1 MTASRKTALKFNIE
15 LNDKHQVY
23 IPGTTVKGNVVLE
36 ASKVE
41 KIHDIKI
48 VFFGEAR
55 TYWTVTTS
63 NSTSGRIYLYSDT
76 EEFFSNQLLH
86 LLSDGD
92 VQAECGQ
99 VITTGVHKFPFHF
112 QLPADGCPSSF
123 QSGELGADGSIR
135 YWLTATVTQP
145 TFKTTMQRD
154 ITVNEM
160 VDVNIPQLTAPLSNS
175 NEKTVCCLW
184 CASEPISL
192 SVTTDRGG
200 YCIGESIGITVKAK
214 NNSKRRVTTVRASL
228 KQKATLYAKDR
239 TFPHS
244 QPAERVEKNVI
255 QKIEGPGIEPGGTC
269 SWVNEPLLIPVTT
282 TPTINSCRIMI
293 LSYSLTVT
301 LALHYATDLHVTI
314 PITIGNMPY
323 EQQLLTAGKHL

>member
-1 MTASRKTALKFNIE
+1 MASKKTAVKFDIE
-15 LNDKHQVY
+15 LIGKRQVY
-23 IPGTTVKGNVVLE
+23 IPGTTVEGNVVLE
-36 ASKVE
+36 ASKAE

-48 VFFGEAR
+48 VFSGEAR
-55 TYWTVTTS
+55 TYWTVTVS
-63 NSTSGRIYLYSDT
+63 NSTSARIFLYSDT
-76 EEFFSNQLLH
+76 EVFFRNQLLH
-86 LLSDGD
+86 LLNDGD
-92 VQAECGQ
+92 NQECSE
-99 VITTGVHKFPFHF
+99 VITAGVHKFPFQF
-112 QLPADGCPSSF
+112 LLPADGCPSSF
-123 QSGELGADGSIR
+123 QSGALGTEGSIR

-145 TFKTTMQRD
+145 TFKTTIEKD

-160 VDVNIPQLTAPLSNS
+160 VDINVPQLIAPLSNS

-184 CASEPISL
+184 CASGPIAV

-214 NNSKRRVTTVRASL
+214 NNSKRRVTVVRASL

-244 QPAERVEKNVI
+244 HPAERVEENII

-269 SWVNEPLLIPVTT
+269 TWVNEPLLIPVTT
-282 TPTINSCRIMI
+282 TPTINTCRIVK
-293 LSYSLTVT
+293 LSYSLTIT
-301 LALHYATDLHVTI
+301 LALHYATDLHVSI

-323 EQQLLTAGKHL
+323 A